1 MQARA
6 VLGDGVGESEV
17 QGVRNQGMAY
27 AHLVEVGHGF
37 GEVTKVVQIEV
48 VACVHPEAGIV
59 GPGGRLGVGPCCFA
73 AALEMLDGER
83 FGVEFDAV
91 RADVGGCSD
100 LGFVRFDEQRSPDA
114 FRFERFQD
122 GPQHVPVL
130 GDGPSGVAG
139 EHVRRVGDKRDLLR
153 FHLADHGDKVVA
165 RVALDVEFG
174 VDHLAQIT
182 HIRVRDVPRI
192 GPRVNRDAVRP
203 KRLDALGCQDH
214 VGLVSTAGVAQG
226 GNFVDVDAEA
236 CHPYLWVI
244 TRKYAMRAQRILSL
258 DLPVL
263 ALTDQVARA
272 LDVMDEFKLM
282 HLPVVEEDVYKG
294 TVSED
299 ALLEM
304 DPSAVIA
311 EAPMTEDAIAPDLHV
326 YDIVARMGWADVDV
340 LPVVHEGLYRGAV
353 DRAAV
358 LRFMAKRAGWGFPG
372 SSVVL
377 EVLPKDL
384 SPAELMRIVEADGAQ
399 ITSFNV
405 APVEDSEFLEV
416 TFKVNTEE
424 IESLLSTLRRHEF
437 NVQSFYNAPELEDEM
452 RARFDAFMRFLE
464 P

>member
-1 MQARA
+1 MT
-6 VLGDGVGESEV
+6 
-17 QGVRNQGMAY
+17 N
-27 AHLVEVGHGF
+27 AHFVEVRHRF
-37 GEVTKVVQIEV
+37 GEIAQVVQIEV
-48 VACVHPEAGIV
+48 VSRVHPEAGFV
-59 GPGGRLGVGPCCFA
+59 GPGGRLGIGGCRFA
-73 AALEMLDGER
+73 AEFEVLNRKRL
-83 FGVEFDAV
+83 GVELDAV
-91 RADVGGCSD
+91 RADVGCRAD
-100 LGFVRFDEQRSPDA
+100 LGFVRLDEQGRSNA
-114 FRFERFQD
+114 FRLERLQH
-122 GPQHVPVL
+122 GPQHVAML
-130 GDGPSGVAG
+130 GDGPTRVAG
-139 EHVRRVGDKRDLLR
+139 EHVRRIWNKGDLLGLH
-153 FHLADHGDKVVA
+153 FADHSDKVVA
-165 RVALDVEFG
+165 RVAFDVEFG
-174 VDHLAQIT
+174 VDHATQIAQ
-182 HIRVRDVPRI
+182 VGVGDVTRI
-192 GPRVNRDAVRP
+192 GPRVDRNAIRP
-203 KRLDALGCQDH
+203 KRLNALGCQCH
-214 VGLVSTAGVAQG
+214 IGFVSTAGVTQG

-311 EAPMTEDAIAPDLHV
+311 EAPMTENAIAPDLHV
-326 YDIVARMGWADVDV
+326 YDIVARMGWADADL

-372 SSVVL
+372 SSIVL

-399 ITSFNV
+399 ITSFNI

-437 NVQSFYNAPELEDEM
+437 TVQSFYNAPELEDEM